1 MKRLIES
8 NISKNIYNEF
18 KNKLL
23 EFVNDVNSENILNLT
38 IKEEIQDED
47 NYFSGTIYL
56 YVTFSDKLSKYID
69 IKNHPINLSNE
80 LLQKIQELGTD
91 LEEQGGNAYTNNTA
105 TIFWF
110 NISEFKERL

>member
-8 NISKNIYNEF
+8 NISNIYNEF
-18 KNKLL
+18 KSELL
-23 EFVNDVNSENILNLT
+23 KFVNDVNSGNILNLT

-47 NYFSGTIYL
+47 NYFSETIYL
-56 YVTFSDKLSKYID
+56 YITFSDKLSRYID

-80 LLQKIQELGTD
+80 LLQKIQKLGTD
-91 LEEQGGNAYTNNTA
+91 LEEKGGNAYNNNTA

-110 NISEFKERL
+110 SISEFKE